1 MEQPPIYGASTIS
14 VRDPQWAQG
23 NPPHQL
29 PIYAASSFVFDDLE
43 SGIAIFDGQQAGN
56 IYSRFGNPTVDAV
69 SAKIAR
75 LEGLGMDAPT
85 HGLLTASGMA
95 AISLLALGLLRPGD
109 TLLTHA
115 DIYGG
120 TVALF
125 RDILQPLG
133 IRMRVEDLRDSRVL
147 HTCLETDPTIRMIY
161 CETPSNPVL
170 RCIDLAQLA
179 AFARAYTC
187 YTVVDNTFATPILQ
201 RPLELGIDFV
211 LHSTTKYLNGHGT
224 GTGGVVVSPHGALM
238 QEKLLPAL
246 RLIGGT
252 ASPWEAWLLHN
263 GMKTLPLRM
272 ERHTQNAQAVA
283 EMLAEHPAVA
293 RVNYLGLDTHPDYA
307 LAQRQMQGAGG
318 MLSFELAGGIAA
330 ATAFVNALRMCT
342 LTPTLGD
349 VDTLVI
355 HPATMSHRAIPA
367 DMRAGLGITD
377 GLIRLSVGI
386 EDAVDILE
394 DLSQAL
400 PNT

>member
-1 MEQPPIYGASTIS
+1 MENHPYGQATIS
-14 VRDPQWAQG
+14 VRDPEWTAG
-23 NPPHQL
+23 NAPHQL
-29 PIYAASSFVFDDLE
+29 PIYAASSFVFDDLA
-43 SGIAIFDGQQAGN
+43 SGIAIFDGQQPGN
-56 IYSRFGNPTVDAV
+56 IYSRFGNPTITAV
-69 SAKIAR
+69 ADKIAR
-75 LEGLGMDAPT
+75 LEGLGGDVET

-125 RDILQPLG
+125 RDVLQPLG
-133 IRMRVEDLRDSRVL
+133 IRLRTENLRDERAL
-147 HTCLETDPTIRMIY
+147 HTCLEQDASIRMIY

-170 RCIDLAQLA
+170 RCIDLEQLA
-179 AFARAYTC
+179 AFARLYDC

-201 RPLELGIDFV
+201 RPLSWGIDFV

-224 GTGGVVVSPHGALM
+224 GTGGVVVSPHGDVM
-238 QEKLLPAL
+238 REKLLPTL
-246 RLIGGT
+246 RLVGGT

-272 ERHTQNAQAVA
+272 ERHCQNAQAVA
-283 EMLAEHPAVA
+283 NMLDEHPAVA
-293 RVNYLGLDTHPDYA
+293 HVNYLGLDSHPDHA
-307 LAQRQMQGAGG
+307 LAQRQMQGMGG
-318 MLSFELAGGIAA
+318 MLSFELKGGQPAA
-330 ATAFVNALRMCT
+330 AAFINALRMCT

-367 DMRAGLGITD
+367 DVRRAQGITD
-377 GLIRLSVGI
+377 GLVRVSVGI
-386 EDAVDILE
+386 EDEIDILE
-394 DLSQAL
+394 DLAQAL
-400 PNT
+400 DR